1 MFEKYVDMLSKISL
15 FQDITKEDITV
26 MLNCI
31 KPKISQ
37 FKKNDLIAISGDE
50 FKSVGIVIAGKAV
63 VVKENAA
70 GNRMFMTNLNP
81 GDMFGEM
88 AVFSGKS
95 ILPSTVQAQDKC
107 TVLFLPGEKIIG
119 ECKNL
124 CPWHR
129 TLIRN
134 MFKIISNRALV
145 LNKHVEYLNIKNL
158 RGKISTFLIEQYKKS
173 GKSTFK
179 LPLKRNELAEFLNVS
194 RPSLSR
200 EMCHMRDEG
209 LIDFNRSS
217 FHIKDVEG
225 LKNMSE

>member
-1 MFEKYVDMLSKISL
+1 MFEKYVEILSRIGL
-15 FQDITKEDITV
+15 FQNITKEGITV

-37 FKKNDLIAISGDE
+37 FKKGDLIALSGDK
-50 FKSVGIVIAGKAV
+50 FKSIGIILAGKAI

-70 GNRMFMTNLNP
+70 GNRMFMINLNS

-95 ILPSTVQAQDKC
+95 ILPATVEAQDNC

-119 ECKNL
+119 ECKNM
-124 CPWHR
+124 CTWHR

-134 MFKIISNRALV
+134 TLKIISDRALL
-145 LNKHVEYLNIKNL
+145 LNKHVEYLNIKSL
-158 RGKISTFLIEQYKKS
+158 KGKISTFLIEQYKKS
-173 GKSTFK
+173 GKTTFK

-200 EMCHMRDEG
+200 EICHLRDEG

-217 FHIKDVEG
+217 FCIKNIEA
-225 LKNMSE
+225 LKNISE